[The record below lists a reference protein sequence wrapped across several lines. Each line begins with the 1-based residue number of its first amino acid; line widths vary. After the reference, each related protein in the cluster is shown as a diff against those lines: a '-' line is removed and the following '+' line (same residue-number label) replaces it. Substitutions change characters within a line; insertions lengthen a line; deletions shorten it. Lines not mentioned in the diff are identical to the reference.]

1 MIARLRVCNF
11 KRLGAADIELGG
23 NVVFIGPNNSG
34 QSTALQALTLRDA
47 GWRRWSEKREKK
59 DGEGHLLSSAK
70 VRQGVTLNRRELHA
84 IPVKEIPPEVSAAP
98 ILSEGSRNPGKQHRE
113 LKATSP
119 RPSPPFGMAERE
131 KTRPS
136 FGFGGRAGF
145 SPSVVPDGLSF
156 TFEVRLGRA

>member
-1 MIARLRVCNF
+1 MITRLRVCNF
-11 KRLGAADIELGG
+11 KRLGTADIELGG

-113 LKATSP
+113 LSP
-119 RPSPPFGMAERE
+119 IRNGGEGEDPAIVRFWREGRVLPIGRP
-131 KTRPS
+131 
-136 FGFGGRAGF
+136 
-145 SPSVVPDGLSF
+145 
-156 TFEVRLGRA
+156 